1 MFFKLV
7 SRNSK
12 RSRKEN
18 SLFFSSLVISIVAFY
33 IILSLPRQDVMLFLN
48 RMESDAVNRLMTL
61 IPAFYGITL
70 LILFFLIYYAGKFYL
85 DRRRHEF
92 GVYLMLGMRR
102 FKLFAMLLSEDVKSS
117 AAALLLGIPAAVLLS
132 ELISLVTAKLVGIGI
147 IGHRVSFSPEA
158 VLWTAAGFLTVKFL
172 AFLILSEKISRQEI
186 GTLLADEPE
195 GGKRRL
201 PSMVYVI
208 STIAGVLFLAGG
220 CTLAVNGTAWQRMDW
235 MGITLLLGFFGMF
248 LFFYGLRYFI
258 GRIVKRRG
266 KRGRL
271 HVFNFRQIEETVI
284 CRSHTLAVCALLT
297 LAAMCCFGAGVA
309 IARFYGSSQ
318 PHVLDYTFSDRTE
331 GACQNGMPGGYT
343 FSDRSKGA
351 RQNGMSECIQEIRK
365 ILRDSGLER
374 EFSDLFEMKVGHIR
388 TTEDYDFAFR
398 MDSVM
403 DALAELPETDDGRVI
418 MNQLGYETY
427 PYLISLS
434 GYNALLQAAEEPE
447 IALDSDEAAVYMD
460 RVFATEN
467 RKMILD
473 KVLGAKPEVFLDGE
487 RLRLSG
493 EIQTL
498 NLVTDRSIT
507 LSFALI
513 LPDERFAY
521 YTQGDYETYVNGIL
535 DSKALEGKS
544 LMQAI
549 SDMNGK
555 LRETGLA
562 FESYLQNMGRQLF
575 YMVAASYLTIY
586 LAIVFLIIAN
596 TMIGVQFLMGQQKSG
611 RRYRTLVCLGATY
624 DVLCR
629 SVKRQIHWYFG
640 MPIVIAVFF
649 SFFGVRSLFVGL
661 LTSRVEGNLS
671 EMIFISG
678 IMIFA
683 LCVVEWIYISAV
695 KRMGCRRL
703 LAIMEPKRGE

>member
-7 SRNSK
+7 SRNSR

-33 IILSLPRQDVMLFLN
+33 IILSLPKQDVMLFLN
-48 RMESDAVNRLMTL
+48 KMESDAVNRLMTL
-61 IPAFYGITL
+61 IPAFYGLTL

-102 FKLFAMLLSEDVKSS
+102 FKLFAMILLEDVRSS
-117 AAALLLGIPAAVLLS
+117 AAALLLGIPTAVLLS

-147 IGHRVSFSPEA
+147 IGHYVSFSPEA
-158 VLWTAAGFLTVKFL
+158 VLWTAAGFLAIKFL
-172 AFLILSEKISRQEI
+172 AFLILSGKISRQEI

-195 GGKRRL
+195 GGKKRL
-201 PSMVYVI
+201 PSLIYKILML
-208 STIAGVLFLAGG
+208 AGVLFLAGA
-220 CTLAVNGTAWQRMDW
+220 CVLAVNGTAWQRIDY
-235 MGITLLLGFFGMF
+235 MGITLLLGFSGMF
-248 LFFYGLRYFI
+248 LVFYGLRFFI
-258 GRIVKRRG
+258 GRIVKRRR

-284 CRSHTLAVCALLT
+284 CRSHTLAVCALLI
-297 LAAMCCFGAGVA
+297 LASMCCFGAGVA
-309 IARFYGSSQ
+309 IARFYGASQ
-318 PHVLDYTFSDRTE
+318 PHILDYTFRDRSE
-331 GACQNGMPGGYT
+331 GARHNGMPGEG
-343 FSDRSKGA
+343 G
-351 RQNGMSECIQEIRK
+351 QNEVSESTKEILK
-365 ILRDSGLER
+365 ILSDSGLEGQ
-374 EFSDLFEMKVGHIR
+374 FCALFEMKVGHIR
-388 TTEDYDFAFR
+388 TTEDDDTAFS

-403 DALAELPETDDGRVI
+403 EALAELPESDDRRVI
-418 MNQLGYETY
+418 LNQLGYATY

-434 GYNALLQAAEEPE
+434 GYNALRKAAREPE
-447 IALDSDEAAVYMD
+447 LTLDSNEAAVYMD
-460 RVFATEN
+460 SEFMTEG
-467 RKMILD
+467 RRAILN
-473 KVLGAKPEVFLDGE
+473 KIFGAKPEVFLDKESLHLTGDV
-487 RLRLSG
+487 
-493 EIQTL
+493 QTL

-535 DSKALEGKS
+535 DAEVTKEKS

-549 SDMNGK
+549 SKMNEE
-555 LRETGLA
+555 LQDTGLE

-586 LAIVFLIIAN
+586 LAIIFLIIAN

-624 DVLCR
+624 EILCR
-629 SVKRQIHWYFG
+629 SVKSQIHWYFG
-640 MPIVIAVFF
+640 MPTVIAVVC
-649 SFFGVRSLFVGL
+649 SFFGVRSLFTGL
-661 LTSRVEGNLS
+661 LSARAEGSLS
-671 EMIFISG
+671 EMMLISG
-678 IMIFA
+678 IMIFV
-683 LCVVEWIYISAV
+683 LCVVEWIYISTV
-695 KRMGCRRL
+695 KRAGCKYL
-703 LAIMEPKRGE
+703 LTIMEPKRGE